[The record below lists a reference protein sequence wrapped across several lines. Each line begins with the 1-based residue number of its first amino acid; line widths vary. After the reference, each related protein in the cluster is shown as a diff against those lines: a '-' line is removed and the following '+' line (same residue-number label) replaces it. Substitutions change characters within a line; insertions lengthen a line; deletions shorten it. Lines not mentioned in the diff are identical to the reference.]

1 MTNQNKMNEDTV
13 ACNISIKRKPKLL
26 LFEISTNVLWVD
38 NSYEID
44 LLRNAPRK
52 NNRKMRQ
59 LDQERKESIEK
70 TNIKISGG
78 GFCSNL
84 QNYPWEGSLISKL
97 SLSKGK
103 RVSDMDLGYQSCHT
117 DEPLIK
123 GCLLCKAKWPQVPKA
138 KDGSLTTL
146 CGRGYWG

>member
-44 LLRNAPRK
+44 LLGNAPRK

-59 LDQERKESIEK
+59 LDRERKESIEK

-78 GFCSNL
+78 GFCSIL

-103 RVSDMDLGYQSCHT
+103 IVIWIWGINPATQMSHWSREVF
-117 DEPLIK
+117 
-123 GCLLCKAKWPQVPKA
+123 CKAKWPQVPKA